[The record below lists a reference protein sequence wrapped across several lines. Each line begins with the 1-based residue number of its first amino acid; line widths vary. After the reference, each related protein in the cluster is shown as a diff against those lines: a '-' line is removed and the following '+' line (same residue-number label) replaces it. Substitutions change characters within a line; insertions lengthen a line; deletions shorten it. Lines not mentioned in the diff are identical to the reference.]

1 MKVVWILTMLAWAG
15 TALAQS
21 PLDDYIRFGLDNNLS
36 LKQKE
41 TSYKK
46 SLEALKEAQALFYP
60 NISLNARYSVA
71 EGGRT
76 IDLPI
81 GDLLNPVYAT
91 LNQLLHQNV
100 FPGVENQSFM
110 FLRPHEQETKIR
122 LVQPLFNSDIYYNS
136 KIRKE
141 LAQSEKITVDQYRQE
156 LAAEIRK
163 AYYNVGMSER
173 LVMMLA
179 ESRKLLEENVRVNQ
193 KLVDNGKVTID
204 NLFRSQTELSR
215 FDQKVQTAEKNRI
228 LAIAYFNFLLN
239 RPLDEKVII
248 GEPELFPQPAGD
260 PSSYASGAI
269 DGREEIKKLGKAGEI
284 SDLNVKM
291 NKSGA
296 LPNLILVADYGI
308 QGEEY
313 KINKDADFGQASA
326 VLTWDLFAG
335 FQNRSKFRQAQL
347 AKEQLDQQEEEV
359 RKQIELQ
366 VLNAYNELKTAQEGI
381 VAAESQ
387 VKSAREGFRLVKR
400 RYDEGQANLIEF
412 IDARTSLT
420 QAEENL
426 IISKYSW
433 LSQYAEFEKVAA
445 IKKY

>member
-1 MKVVWILTMLAWAG
+1 MRRIIIIAILVWAG
-15 TALAQS
+15 SAFAQS
-21 PLDDYIRFGLDNNLS
+21 PLDDYIRFGLDNNLA

-46 SLEALKEAQALFYP
+46 SLEALSEAQSLFYP

-100 FPGVENQSFM
+100 FPGVDNQSFM

-122 LVQPLFNSDIYYNS
+122 MIQPLFNPDIYYNS

-141 LAQSEKITVDQYRQE
+141 LVQSEKITVDQYRQE

-163 AYYNVGMSER
+163 AYYNVGMADR
-173 LVMMLA
+173 LVLMLA
-179 ESRKLLEENVRVNQ
+179 ETRKLLEENVRVNR
-193 KLVDNGKVTID
+193 KLVENGKITID
-204 NLFRSQTELSR
+204 NLYRSETEMSR
-215 FDQKVQTAEKNRI
+215 FEQKIQSAEKNRV
-228 LAIAYFNFLLN
+228 LAVAYFNFLLN
-239 RPLDEKVII
+239 RPLGEKVVI
-248 GEPELFPQPAGD
+248 GEPDLFPQPAGD
-260 PSSYASGAI
+260 ASSFTAGALES
-269 DGREEIKKLGKAGEI
+269 REEIRKLGKAGEI
-284 SDLNVKM
+284 SDLNIKL
-291 NKSGA
+291 NQSAA
-296 LPNLILVADYGI
+296 LPNLVIVADYGI

-335 FQNRSKFRQAQL
+335 FQNRSKIRQARL
-347 AKEQLDQQEEEV
+347 VKEQLDQQEEEV

-366 VLNAYNELKTAQEGI
+366 VLNAFNELKTAQEGI

-426 IISKYSW
+426 IISKYNW
-433 LSQYAEFEKVAA
+433 LSLYAEFEKVAA
-445 IKKY
+445 IKKF

>member
-1 MKVVWILTMLAWAG
+1 MFFLIMIFWAA
-15 TALAQS
+15 TSNAQS
-21 PLDDYIRFGLDNNLS
+21 PLDDYIRFGLDNNLA

-46 SLEALKEAQALFYP
+46 SLEALKEAQSLFYP

-100 FPGVENQSFM
+100 FPGIENQSFM

-122 LVQPLFNSDIYYNS
+122 MIQPLFNPDIYYNS

-141 LAQSEKITVDQYRQE
+141 LVQSEKITVDQYRQE

-163 AYYNVGMSER
+163 AYYNVGMAER
-173 LVMMLA
+173 LVLMLN
-179 ESRKLLEENVRVNQ
+179 ETRKLLEENVRVNQ
-193 KLVDNGKVTID
+193 KLVDNGKITID
-204 NLFRSQTELSR
+204 NLYRSETELSR
-215 FDQKVQTAEKNRI
+215 FDQKMLNADKNRI
-228 LAIAYFNFLLN
+228 LAVAYFNFLLN
-239 RPLDEKVII
+239 KPLDEKVVV
-248 GEPELFPQPAGD
+248 GEPDLFPQPAGD
-260 PSSYASGAI
+260 PSGFAAKALDS
-269 DGREEIKKLGKAGEI
+269 REEIRKLDKAGEI

-291 NKSGA
+291 NQSGA
-296 LPNLILVADYGI
+296 LPNLLIVADYGI

-335 FQNRSKFRQAQL
+335 FQNRSKIRQAKL
-347 AKEQLDQQEEEV
+347 AREQLDQQEEEV

-366 VLNAYNELKTAQEGI
+366 VLNAFNELKTAQEGI

-387 VKSAREGFRLVKR
+387 VKTAREGFRLVKR

-426 IISKYSW
+426 IICKYSW